1 MKKIF
6 RMALVF
12 ALAGATLM
20 YTSCTKDYQEEINK
34 LDNKIESLSNDL
46 STFEQRAADLE
57 RSIASLD
64 AAYKAADKAFDGSLS
79 TLTTDVSGLKT
90 KVGAI
95 EAAIKDLDKLA
106 TKDEVSAA
114 KADLEKKIT
123 DDLAALK
130 AEILEKTDDLAKQLA
145 DLKVE
150 LEKKAN
156 AEDVEIRLKA
166 LEEAQSSI
174 DDVYGFLSD
183 ELRSIVFLPD
193 FYFAG
198 IEATS
203 YDFGSFIGYLVYGNP
218 YADYTFYAD
227 KDGNK
232 LAPPAQGQQAPEG
245 SIKYV
250 IKKGAKYLA
259 DLYYNTD
266 AKGNA
271 MWYKYDPETYEWIYK
286 DGKLVAGKEGDENVR
301 RFFPANY
308 LQGQVGKAS
317 YNLNP
322 SSFPVD
328 SAEWSLNGRNV
339 KYVLKAE
346 EEVTW
351 SPVFVGISSDGAG
364 LATVEYSI
372 DNPDKIYSSILGA
385 VIDCAIGLYNKY
397 GENEEGIEDIIE
409 TFNIDELLGRGK
421 QLKANTNMNWMEQAQ
436 NELLAKTY
444 RYNNVPT
451 MQLVGTL
458 GDGRQIFSDWHAI
471 SSSEEVVGHLAFD
484 ASNPYVTEWGD
495 CGINFGEVEKD
506 LYTVSDWA
514 VIDPA
519 SVPVKWNGGPIDLA
533 ELIAIHTFDGL
544 SYQPLA
550 EYTLAEFNEKYPGY
564 HFEFEMVPYTI
575 GANATSEDMYGK
587 LDGSQ
592 FTPCYVESAGG
603 KATSKPI
610 AKDSED
616 GISAVGRQPVV
627 LVTLVND
634 ETKNIQAY
642 GWFKLVI
649 SKDAKLPQFFE
660 IPDLGKVPFI
670 CSNYTLAT
678 KWHEFSF
685 FVLEA
690 LKVDYNAFI
699 NSYQFD
705 GVYVYANVLQADGTT
720 VKKDLVATDVKTEG
734 SFQDVK
740 FKDYNKDKK
749 VYEDKNWGK
758 AQYKKDASGDGI
770 NDAFSWQV
778 NPQKVGE
785 GKAQS
790 IYFKFH
796 NGDSIVYF
804 EMKADVAKKAKMFFA
819 ENKTN
824 NLWFPD
830 IDEEPMNTVRISVP
844 VPDNTKGLTVM
855 DFYKNLFEFF
865 NGNPGMPVLG
875 LVAEES
881 DPIYASIYNNPRSP
895 YRSELTT
902 TKSVFQFSKTQPLIA
917 TAADLGYDTQLFV
930 KSWKD
935 DGTPEDYT
943 KLYAVKYYFNMNKW
957 AYDPIMDEISDGK
970 GGYTYH
976 YHIFE
981 DQLVATITPGEEVG
995 YVIEYA
1001 NTEVAKYL
1009 LNLWSYKTDKQENM
1023 LYANITAKNKYGSTA
1038 CVSVDDG
1045 NFHVRFIRPIDIDFA
1060 AQDVAE
1066 ESQVDGA
1073 NISVIN
1079 FFEGITD
1086 WNNQPVVRKHM
1097 VDVKDKNG
1105 KVTGQKWD
1113 GTYEEV
1119 VIKTI
1124 NMYKYYQ
1131 FDKIRINVGGAL
1143 RNNWDSKDPAKWG
1156 VMAEQTPAHMLFLG
1170 SVDEATGKFTE
1181 TTETPIVSPDP
1192 AAIPPVYDKIYEV
1205 SIADFNN
1212 LATYVLNYK
1221 NTQGYASKFTIL
1233 VPIEIDYAWG
1243 TLADYMVINIKETS
1257 ETEPGTK

>member
-1 MKKIF
+1 
-6 RMALVF
+6 MALVF

-20 YTSCTKDYQEEINK
+20 YTGCTKDYGEDIDNLDAK
-34 LDNKIESLSNDL
+34 LSSVQDQLSKQL
-46 STFEQRAADLE
+46 ADLQTE
-57 RSIASLD
+57 VSNLRSGVSSLESAV
-64 AAYKAADKAFDGSLS
+64 AA
-79 TLTTDVSGLKT
+79 LKT
-90 KVGAI
+90 ADEGFKTDISDLKTRVGKL
-95 EAAIKDLDKLA
+95 EDQVKDLNKFA
-106 TKDEVSAA
+106 TKDELKEAREA
-114 KADLEKKIT
+114 LEKKIT
-123 DDLAALK
+123 DEIAALK
-130 AEILEKTDDLAKQLA
+130 ADILEVTDDLAKQIA
-145 DLKVE
+145 DLKEE
-150 LEKKAN
+150 LKKKAD
-156 AEDVEIRLKA
+156 AEDVEAKLKA
-166 LEEAQSSI
+166 LEDAQAEV
-174 DDVYGFLSD
+174 DAVYGFLSD

-218 YADYTFYAD
+218 YADYTFYAQ
-227 KDGNK
+227 DGDEITV
-232 LAPPAQGQQAPEG
+232 APQTQAPEG
-245 SIKYV
+245 AIKYV

-271 MWYKYDPETYEWIYK
+271 MWYKYDPDTYEWIYK
-286 DGKLVAGKEGDENVR
+286 DGKLVAGKEGDANVR
-301 RFFPANY
+301 RYFPANY
-308 LQGQVGKAS
+308 LQGQVGKAN

-346 EEVTW
+346 EEETW
-351 SPVFVGISSDGAG
+351 SPVFVGITSDGAG
-364 LATVEYSI
+364 LATVEYAI

-397 GENEEGIEDIIE
+397 AENEDAVEDIVDV
-409 TFNIDELLGRGK
+409 FDLDELLGRNK
-421 QLKANTNMNWMEQAQ
+421 LASNTNMNWMEQAQ
-436 NELLAKTY
+436 NELLAKSY

-458 GDGRQIFSDWHAI
+458 GDGRQIVSDWHAI
-471 SSSEEVVGHLAFD
+471 SSSEEVVGHLAFN

-495 CGINFGEVEKD
+495 CGINLYQVEKD
-506 LYTVSDWA
+506 LYTSSKWA
-514 VIDPA
+514 IIDPA
-519 SVPVKWNGGPIDLA
+519 SVPVKWNGGAIDLA
-533 ELIAIHTFDGL
+533 ELIAIHTFDAM
-544 SYQPLA
+544 SYQALA

-587 LDGSQ
+587 LDGSS

-670 CSNYTLAT
+670 CSTYQLAT

-690 LKVDYNAFI
+690 LKVDYNQFI

-705 GVYVYANVLQADGTT
+705 GVFVYANVLQADGKT
-720 VKKDLVATDVKTEG
+720 VKNELVATGVTTEG
-734 SFQDVK
+734 SFQDVT
-740 FKDYNKDKK
+740 FQSYNKDKGK
-749 VYEDKNWGK
+749 YEDKNWGK

-770 NDAFSWQV
+770 NDAFAWKV
-778 NPQKVGE
+778 DPQKVGE
-785 GKAQS
+785 GKTQS

-804 EMKADVAKKAKMFFA
+804 EMKADVAKKAKMSFA

-830 IDEEPMNTVRISVP
+830 IDKEPMNTVRISVP

-865 NGNPGMPVLG
+865 NGNPGKPVLG

-881 DPIYASIYNNPRSP
+881 DPIYASIYNNPYNT

-902 TKSVFQFSKTQPLIA
+902 TTSKFQFSKTQPLIA

-935 DGTPEDYT
+935 DGKAEDYT
-943 KLYAVKYYFNMNKW
+943 KLYAVKYNFNWNKF
-957 AYDPIMDEISDGK
+957 AYDPVMDEISDGK

-976 YHIFE
+976 YHIY
-981 DQLVATITPGEEVG
+981 DSQLIATITEGEEGG

-1001 NTEVAKYL
+1001 DTDVAKYL

-1023 LYANITAKNKYGSTA
+1023 LYANITAKNKYGSTS

-1060 AQDVAE
+1060 AQDIAE

-1073 NISVIN
+1073 NVNIIN

-1086 WNNQPVVRKHM
+1086 WNNQPVIRKHM
-1097 VDVKDKNG
+1097 VDVLDEDGKVVKDKDG
-1105 KVTGQKWD
+1105 KPVQEWD

-1124 NMYKYYQ
+1124 NMYKYYE

-1143 RNNWDSKDPAKWG
+1143 RNNWDSKDPSKWG

-1170 SVDEATGKFTE
+1170 SVDETTGKFTE
-1181 TTETPIVSPDP
+1181 TSETPIVSPNP
-1192 AAIPPVYDKIYEV
+1192 SANPPIYDKIYEV
-1205 SIADFNN
+1205 SIDDFNN

-1243 TLADYMVINIKETS
+1243 TLSDYMVINIKETS
-1257 ETEPGTK
+1257 ETQPGQ